1 MSDTKLT
8 QLIVNHLTRDEL
20 HNADFTDHGNE
31 LFVQSDHAGVSVGG
45 VGVDALDTTNVS
57 NCITQI
63 PQDIK
68 LELNNGTLTLKAG
81 SKVYVP
87 NGTGVFDTITTPAD
101 KTIFGSSIAYS
112 DKVLISYNSNNN
124 TLLGARIGGTNT
136 IGSGTL
142 ADRPAASSMSFG
154 TGLYY
159 ATDENKLYIGNKS
172 QNTWTADASLPIAI
186 ASVESGIGCTSIDR
200 VFNGFGYIGST
211 AFALPGVTLVKPNG
225 RNADGTLKNTVS
237 TTTSVLTTT
246 DISSITGGLW
256 YTLDTN
262 GIARVNF
269 GTYTFD
275 EEKNYFYNT
284 SGVAYSFV
292 VLDYNSYRT
301 NGVVTSFNPKF
312 AFHAVDYNDTDFI
325 GHQAMPSNRYIDLT
339 LGTSPFNVTA
349 PADGYL
355 VFAKNASTAGYEIRL
370 KNQSNSLEVHD
381 AAGKNNQDLAVTI
394 PCSKGDVIRVYFNAD
409 GVTSSFRFV
418 YANGAK

>member
-1 MSDTKLT
+1 MSDTNLT

-45 VGVDALDTTNVS
+45 VGVDALDTTNIT
-57 NCITQI
+57 NCITEI
-63 PQDIK
+63 PQDIIFD
-68 LELNNGTLTLKAG
+68 LTGGTLKLKTGSKIRKPNGAG
-81 SKVYVP
+81 SFTDVTMAVDVQLNQNWPSANPVLLFYVP
-87 NGTGVFDTITTPAD
+87 TLGMLNICAITDCSSGSTDPISGRFHFWYDTANNLVKIVDSDGTVRTATATLPLAILTMVGDSTSNVA
-101 KTIFGSSIAYS
+101 SI
-112 DKVLISYNSNNN
+112 K
-124 TLLGARIGGTNT
+124 
-136 IGSGTL
+136 
-142 ADRPAASSMSFG
+142 
-154 TGLYY
+154 
-159 ATDENKLYIGNKS
+159 
-172 QNTWTADASLPIAI
+172 Q
-186 ASVESGIGCTSIDR
+186 

-394 PCSKGDVIRVYFNAD
+394 PCSKGDVIRVYFSAD